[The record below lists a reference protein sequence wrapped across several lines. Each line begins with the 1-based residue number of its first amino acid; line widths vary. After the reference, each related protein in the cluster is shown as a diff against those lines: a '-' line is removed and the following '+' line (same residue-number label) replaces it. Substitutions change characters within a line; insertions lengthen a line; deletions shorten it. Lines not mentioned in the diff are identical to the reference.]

1 MKINYFETILGS
13 VILLIAITFLF
24 NFLNT
29 NKSNLNDEDY
39 ALSAKFLK
47 IGGLVIGNDV
57 KLRGVKVGTVSN
69 IKLDSEY
76 FAVVDFIVDDKVFVP
91 KDSSVSIHS
100 DGLLGN
106 KYLSIIPGNI
116 DNGRLNT
123 GGMIENV
130 VDFESIEDQ
139 VSKIIFLA
147 TQ

>member
-13 VILLIAITFLF
+13 AILLIAITFLF

-91 KDSSVSIHS
+91 KDSLVSIHS

>member
-39 ALSAKFLK
+39 ILSAKFLK

-57 KLRGVKVGTVSN
+57 KLRGVKVGTVAG

-91 KDSSVSIHS
+91 KDSLVSIHS
-100 DGLLGN
+100 DGILGN
-106 KYLSIIPGNI
+106 KYLSIVPGNI

>member
-91 KDSSVSIHS
+91 KDSLVSIHS

>member
-39 ALSAKFLK
+39 ILSAKFLK

-57 KLRGVKVGTVSN
+57 KLRGVKVGTVSG

-91 KDSSVSIHS
+91 KDSLVSIHS
-100 DGLLGN
+100 DGILGN
-106 KYLSIIPGNI
+106 KYLSIVPGNI
-116 DNGRLNT
+116 DNGRLNS
-123 GGMIENV
+123 GGLIENV

>member
-1 MKINYFETILGS
+1 MQINYFETILGS

-39 ALSAKFLK
+39 ILSAKFLK

-57 KLRGVKVGTVSN
+57 KLRGVKVGTVSG

-91 KDSSVSIHS
+91 KDSLVSIHS
-100 DGLLGN
+100 DGILGN
-106 KYLSIIPGNI
+106 KYLSIVPGNI
-116 DNGRLNT
+116 DNGRLNS
-123 GGMIENV
+123 GGLIENV

>member
-13 VILLIAITFLF
+13 AILLIAITFLF

-57 KLRGVKVGTVSN
+57 KLRGVKVGTVSG

-91 KDSSVSIHS
+91 KDSLVSIHS
-100 DGLLGN
+100 DGILGN
-106 KYLSIIPGNI
+106 KYLSIVPGNI
-116 DNGRLNT
+116 DNGRLNS
-123 GGMIENV
+123 GGLIENV